1 MQTKLIMSE
10 NQKINTDC
18 FVFLLSKAYQKG
30 HRLVQNRLKP
40 YGLTNIQYIVLE
52 ALWDSDG
59 LKAVDLGKQLNID
72 KATLSGII
80 DRMTESG
87 WLKKRRDEKDRRM
100 LRLFPSP
107 KANDL
112 KRKLVQERRA
122 ANEELLSEFTMEERV
137 LLRRLLLAIAV

>member
-1 MQTKLIMSE
+1 MQTKLMMSE

-30 HRLVQNRLKP
+30 HRLVQNRFRP
-40 YGLTNIQYIVLE
+40 YGLTNIQYVVLE
-52 ALWDSDG
+52 VLWNSDG

-80 DRMTESG
+80 DRMTEAG
-87 WLKKRRDEKDRRM
+87 WLIKKRDNQDKRK
-100 LRLFPSP
+100 LRLFPAP

-112 KRKLVQERRA
+112 KEKLISERKA
-122 ANEELLSEFTMEERV
+122 ANEEMLSEFTIEERI